1 MKSTTAATVDSSAPD
16 ERRAGYA
23 RIGRLRPL
31 EPRGPEPPQH
41 LAAVLKGLF
50 ESDIASQA
58 HIGSRIDLWI
68 GEAGT
73 GPSARASFGIA
84 ESRSAARWLH
94 RSAVRLFPASRYAR
108 RHSGRFHPVAIL
120 ARMWRPF

>member
-1 MKSTTAATVDSSAPD
+1 MARIHSAASLGEPGV
-16 ERRAGYA
+16 GYA
-23 RIGRLRPL
+23 RIGRSRPL
-31 EPRGPEPPQH
+31 EPRAPEPPQH

-58 HIGSRIDLWI
+58 NIGSRIDLWI
-68 GEAGT
+68 GEAGR

-84 ESRSAARWLH
+84 ESRRAARWLH

-108 RHSGRFHPVAIL
+108 AHAGWFDPVAIL
-120 ARMWRPF
+120 AGLWRPF